1 MSLTDAVFV
10 KPPVTPA
17 STVTSMVTTVAWPA
31 PNPVPGSEH
40 VTVPDAS
47 AQVKPFVA
55 LALTKVTSAGSSSVM
70 VIPVG
75 AAASPTLETVTEYV
89 KVSPAVTVPVLA
101 FLLMLRLGAGGGAT
115 TVVLVLQLSSSLVSS
130 ISWSGSMQA
139 SLSSAPS
146 SAVMNTW
153 TVMSTTCP
161 GSRSPTQVTRL
172 TGFSCVSQAMFV
184 ALPATDSAETDSGIS
199 PTGR

>member
-1 MSLTDAVFV
+1 
-10 KPPVTPA
+10 
-17 STVTSMVTTVAWPA
+17 
-31 PNPVPGSEH
+31 
-40 VTVPDAS
+40 
-47 AQVKPFVA
+47 
-55 LALTKVTSAGSSSVM
+55 M

-75 AAASPTLETVTEYV
+75 AAASPTLETVTVYV

-130 ISWSGSMQA
+130 ISWSGSMHA
-139 SLSSAPS
+139 SLSSGPS

-153 TVMSTTCP
+153 TVISTTCS
-161 GSRSPTQVTRL
+161 GSMSPTQVTRL
-172 TGFSCVSQAMFV
+172 TGFSSVSQAMLLT
-184 ALPATDSAETDSGIS
+184 LPVLETDSGIS